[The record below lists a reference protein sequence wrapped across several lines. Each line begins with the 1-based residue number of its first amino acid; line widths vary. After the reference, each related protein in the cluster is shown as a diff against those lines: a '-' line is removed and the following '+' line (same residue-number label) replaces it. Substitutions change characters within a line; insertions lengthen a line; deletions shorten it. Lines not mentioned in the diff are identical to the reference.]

1 MNVDELLEL
10 AERLVGFAS
19 ESIPG
24 RRNDAELAA
33 MTAQAA
39 AATAQAMMMAQ
50 MTATGENVTTGETI
64 RWLRVDTGN

>member
-1 MNVDELLEL
+1 MNVEELIDLAVFNVQYASDNTAFDQ
-10 AERLVGFAS
+10 AERAVC
-19 ESIPG
+19 
-24 RRNDAELAA
+24 AA
-33 MTAQAA
+33 TAQAA